1 MNIPI
6 IPNDHTTPITT
17 TIKEIRTTLKD
28 LKNKNKRIEVK
39 SERSWWEKTGNI
51 AVEYECNGNPSGIYK
66 TESDYWFHTLE
77 KKEGEFCSL
86 VFPVP
91 VLKKL
96 VDKYKSTKTKQIGDG
111 GKSKCV
117 LLPLRELFLE

>member
-1 MNIPI
+1 MNVEQLSKFDI
-6 IPNDHTTPITT
+6 DLRYGQ
-17 TIKEIRTTLKD
+17 IREERIRD
-28 LKNKNKRIEVK
+28 MFENKRIEVK